1 MAKNHFPQV
10 SQWSFGGY
18 LVYESDLGI
27 LSYLRLL
34 KKSRTMHPSHQSNLL
49 FVLNTIKVRRKE
61 KQSSC
66 PLNIKLI
73 KWANI
78 LPCLILF
85 VYCIQHA
92 IHTHSML
99 PLVLP
104 IYMITYIIYIWLLVQ
119 VLPLY
124 MITYMIQ
131 EFLLVSWHCVSRTL
145 QTRSSPPLRSTS
157 GEWWIYESQTP
168 KLYTVRS
175 KWMPGCLETP
185 SQETNSKIEQKL
197 WGNFGLASHTD
208 RRGRAHV
215 CYLTTQVRHELF
227 SQRQHRSG
235 EMIPAW
241 TGPAKSCWCW
251 PATEREATKSGPF
264 QTPPCFTG
272 STLHYMDTDK
282 VTIFETTLYKSCVQL
297 FPMLPST

>member
-92 IHTHSML
+92 IHTHNML

-104 IYMITYIIYIWLLVQ
+104 YDNFYRSFSWFLDIVYPELFRPDQARLSGVLVVNDEYTKVKHPNSTQ
-119 VLPLY
+119 SGASGC
-124 MITYMIQ
+124 
-131 EFLLVSWHCVSRTL
+131 LVASKRHRK
-145 QTRSSPPLRSTS
+145 R
-157 GEWWIYESQTP
+157 QTP
-168 KLYTVRS
+168 KLS
-175 KWMPGCLETP
+175 KNCEAISAW
-185 SQETNSKIEQKL
+185 
-197 WGNFGLASHTD
+197 H
-208 RRGRAHV
+208 
-215 CYLTTQVRHELF
+215 LTQTGEVELMFVIWQLKSDTSF
-227 SQRQHRSG
+227 SLKDS
-235 EMIPAW
+235 
-241 TGPAKSCWCW
+241 TGPERWFLPGLDRPRAVGVDLPRKERQPRVDLFKLL
-251 PATEREATKSGPF
+251 PASQVVP
-264 QTPPCFTG
+264 
-272 STLHYMDTDK
+272 LHYMDTDK